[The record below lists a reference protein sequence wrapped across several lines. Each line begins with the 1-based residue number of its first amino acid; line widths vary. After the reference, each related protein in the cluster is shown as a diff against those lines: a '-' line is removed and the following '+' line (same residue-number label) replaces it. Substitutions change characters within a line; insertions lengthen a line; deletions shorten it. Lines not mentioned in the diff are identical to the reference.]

1 MIEEPTDDIRNEF
14 DRHVLNSMG
23 QRSNMHDAMSQPS
36 RSPLPLDSFRRPRST
51 GHYLVSPSPR
61 TKRLHKKREMI
72 DSNSRASS
80 VLSSNSSGSSSSS
93 GTGSRTSL
101 ASSRN
106 SNNISFS
113 PSFPNKDKLYESGPA
128 SAVDSSNWGILD
140 HQVQNRL
147 QRMKADLQRIP
158 EKVIA
163 FVQKKEIPLHQ
174 KKTNVLMNQLKK
186 LKSKRV
192 ALENEIPMIINTVR
206 AQKEPN
212 DAYTRCWDPKTGV
225 KMKVKDIENTCFQL
239 ENDIVTVQNKNF
251 YPIKMKKIYKNMKSR
266 YTKDISSL
274 AAKVKNIKHR
284 IKTMKSKKMLQITTL
299 TDIKHMNVTIE
310 KDIDFLNE
318 QKAMNRMHYQRQLVE
333 VETEHKEYIVMLKI
347 EVKGTDRRTKIQIEA
362 KLQEEAE
369 AQIKLDVRRVETL
382 TARGAKGWLQQSIKN
397 SIPTQRAI
405 KRLQDTDMLRDPIE
419 LADYWKTLK
428 SRTNEIDASLNDL
441 KLDIERKK
449 SILLKLDEQYK
460 EASKSIHLF
469 IKEEDEINLWD
480 IQESIDEETRTVS
493 E

>member
-1 MIEEPTDDIRNEF
+1 MNSNELRTYFITSNPKCLRAVGPLLVVTLFATVSSSIILHQSFYILHQSIFFINHSTSINLLHQSNQPSTLLVSPMTSIRMWKSVYDNSDDFFNSHPAFQKASSSSTTSSSTSTIKSTLKAENRWNTIDVSQSMIEEPTADIRNEF
-14 DRHVLNSMG
+14 DRHVLKSMG

-158 EKVIA
+158 EKVILE
-163 FVQKKEIPLHQ
+163 VQKKEVPLHQ

-225 KMKVKDIENTCFQL
+225 KMKVKDIENMLENL

-251 YPIKMKKIYKNMKSR
+251 YPIKMKKIYSNMCTR
-266 YTKDISSL
+266 YSKDISSL

-310 KDIDFLNE
+310 KVSVIYCGV
-318 QKAMNRMHYQRQLVE
+318 AP
-333 VETEHKEYIVMLKI
+333 
-347 EVKGTDRRTKIQIEA
+347 
-362 KLQEEAE
+362 
-369 AQIKLDVRRVETL
+369 L
-382 TARGAKGWLQQSIKN
+382 T
-397 SIPTQRAI
+397 SIP
-405 KRLQDTDMLRDPIE
+405 PI
-419 LADYWKTLK
+419 YFH
-428 SRTNEIDASLNDL
+428 
-441 KLDIERKK
+441 
-449 SILLKLDEQYK
+449 Q
-460 EASKSIHLF
+460 LF
-469 IKEEDEINLWD
+469 FSDNVL
-480 IQESIDEETRTVS
+480 TPP
-493 E
+493 

>member
-23 QRSNMHDAMSQPS
+23 QRSHMHDAMSQPS

-72 DSNSRASS
+72 DSNSWASS

-158 EKVIA
+158 EKVILE
-163 FVQKKEIPLHQ
+163 VQKKEIPLHQ

-192 ALENEIPMIINTVR
+192 ALENEIPLIINTVR

-225 KMKVKDIENTCFQL
+225 KMKVKDIEHMLVQL

-310 KDIDFLNE
+310 KVSVIYCGV
-318 QKAMNRMHYQRQLVE
+318 AP
-333 VETEHKEYIVMLKI
+333 
-347 EVKGTDRRTKIQIEA
+347 
-362 KLQEEAE
+362 
-369 AQIKLDVRRVETL
+369 L
-382 TARGAKGWLQQSIKN
+382 T
-397 SIPTQRAI
+397 SIP
-405 KRLQDTDMLRDPIE
+405 PI
-419 LADYWKTLK
+419 YFH
-428 SRTNEIDASLNDL
+428 
-441 KLDIERKK
+441 
-449 SILLKLDEQYK
+449 Q
-460 EASKSIHLF
+460 LF
-469 IKEEDEINLWD
+469 FSDNVL
-480 IQESIDEETRTVS
+480 TPP
-493 E
+493 